1 MVDTGQSTERV
12 PALQNAADFA
22 AAMARIGR
30 GSELLTNHEK
40 LQQAVSLA
48 RNLVRSSTVD
58 VAALNTVKD
67 ILPNIVDNTG
77 AWNKAALDATRNG
90 TVSEDE
96 LAVSLVIEAAIG
108 RVQDGHFVASDGT
121 AINADNLMADPRAK
135 DAASIII
142 NSLCGCRRPVTPS
155 EVRLFGPHTTPPSR

>member
-1 MVDTGQSTERV
+1 MVITTQSTEQV

-48 RNLVRSSTVD
+48 RVLVKASAVD
-58 VAALNTVKD
+58 VNALNAVKN

-77 AWNKAALDATRNG
+77 SWNIAALDATRNG

-96 LAVSLVIEAAIG
+96 LVVSLVIEAAIG
-108 RVQDGHFVASDGT
+108 RVEKGHFVANDGT
-121 AINADNLMADPRAK
+121 AINANNLMADSRAK

-142 NSLCGCRRPVTPS
+142 NSLCGCGRPVTPS
-155 EVRLFGPHTTPPSR
+155 EVRLFGPHTAPPSR